1 MGEDTVSPDSPD
13 NFSGFKPEVYPEKR
27 QSKTMERGLHERDRV
42 GVQDF
47 VLLEDYES
55 EAAFIENLRR
65 RFRENLIYTYIG
77 QVLVSVN
84 PYKKLPIYDQET
96 IEYYQRR
103 NFFETPPHIFALA
116 DTAYQSLTKEN
127 HDQCILI
134 SGESGSGKTEAS
146 KKILEFIAAAT
157 GHKKKV
163 EAVNVKLIGSNP
175 VLEAFGNAKTN
186 RNDNSSRFGK
196 YMDIQF
202 DFHGDPVG
210 GNILNYLL
218 EKSRVVHQSTG
229 ERNFHIFYQLLS
241 GANDD
246 VLRNLYLKRNL
257 DTYYYLSSGTKGAID
272 TIDDASQY
280 REVIEAMKVM
290 EISQQE
296 QDDLFAI
303 VASVLHVG
311 NVGFTET
318 EGVATILKPASVE
331 AVSKLLGCDGR
342 DLAKAFTHR
351 TIDAHGDVVITP
363 LNRELAIYAR
373 DALAKAVYDRL
384 FTWLVTR
391 LNKSLQPLT
400 KNQRTVVMG
409 ILDIY
414 GFEIFQKNSFEQF
427 CINFC
432 NEKLQ
437 QLFIQLTLKSEQE
450 EYLRE
455 GIEWEHIHYF
465 NNKVICDLIEEKYKG
480 IISLMD
486 EECLR
491 PGDPTDMSFLEKLNS
506 NLNSHPHYISHMKAD
521 IQTQKIMGRDEFRL
535 VHYAG
540 DVTYN
545 VRGFLEKN
553 NDLLFRDLREV
564 MSHTTNSIIKTVF
577 DVKKDLCSK
586 KRPET
591 AITQFKNSLNNLV
604 DILMGKEPSYV
615 RCIKPNDFK
624 MSNQFNDKIVLHQVK
639 YLGLMENLRVRRAG
653 FAYRKPY
660 EQFLQRY
667 KSLCSETWPHYDGTA
682 KDGVQTLVRHLGYDC
697 DDYRMGNTKL
707 FIRFPKTL
715 FETED
720 AFQMKKHEIIA
731 IIQSKWKGLLQ
742 RRKYLEMRKAAIT
755 IQKNIRRWQAK
766 REAERR
772 RKAVIIIRRF
782 INGFIT
788 RNGSPNGDNEAF
800 IELAKC
806 QWLIRLSK
814 KLPKNVLDNSWMP
827 CPHTCREAS
836 EHLRHIHKRW
846 LARKYRLSLSKADKE
861 QFELKILAEK
871 LFKNKKKSYARS
883 LGPKFEVDRLGED
896 LRALKQVFVANI
908 IPSGESIMYATPVI
922 KYDRHGYKPRERVL
936 ILTEKAVYILD
947 TIKTF
952 KLKHRL
958 PYKSIEEL
966 VVTAESDNLLIVR
979 IPADSKKDK
988 GDLIL
993 EVPHII
999 EALTKAIDITSNPEI
1014 LNIVNKESVSHKLV
1028 SGKEGI
1034 IEFKTGSTPAISKCR
1049 QNGHLL
1055 VVSSVTLEKSE
1066 GGL

>member
-1 MGEDTVSPDSPD
+1 
-13 NFSGFKPEVYPEKR
+13 
-27 QSKTMERGLHERDRV
+27 MERGLHERDRV

-47 VLLEDYES
+47 VLLEDFES

-65 RFRENLIYTYIG
+65 RFKENLIYTYIG

-84 PYKKLPIYDQET
+84 PYKKLPIYNQET

-218 EKSRVVHQSTG
+218 EKSRVVHQASG

-241 GANDD
+241 GANDQ
-246 VLRNLYLKRNL
+246 VLRDLYLKRNL

-272 TIDDASQY
+272 TIDDSSQY

-331 AVSKLLGCDGR
+331 AVSKLLGCDVR

-373 DALAKAVYDRL
+373 DALAKAVYHRL

-391 LNKSLQPLT
+391 LNKSLQPMT
-400 KNQRTVVMG
+400 NNQRTVVMG

-450 EYLRE
+450 EYLKE

-480 IISLMD
+480 MISLMD

-521 IQTQKIMGRDEFRL
+521 IQTQKTMGRDEFRL

-564 MSHTTNSIIKTVF
+564 MSHTTNSITKTVF
-577 DVKKDLCSK
+577 DVKKDLFSK

-604 DILMGKEPSYV
+604 DILMGKEPSYI

-624 MSNQFNDKIVLHQVK
+624 MSNQFNEKIVLHQVK

-653 FAYRKPY
+653 FAYRKTY
-660 EQFLQRY
+660 DQFLQRY
-667 KSLCSETWPHYDGTA
+667 KSLCSETWPHYPGSA
-682 KDGVQTLVRHLGYDC
+682 KEGVQTLVRHLNYNS

-715 FETED
+715 FDTED

-742 RRKYLEMRKAAIT
+742 RRKYLKMRAAAII

-772 RKAVIIIRRF
+772 KKAVIIIRKF
-782 INGFIT
+782 IHGFIT
-788 RNGSPNGDNEAF
+788 RNGPANGDNEAF

-806 QWLIRLSK
+806 QWLIRLSR
-814 KLPKNVLDNSWMP
+814 KLPNNVLDNSWIP
-827 CPHTCREAS
+827 CPHMCREAS

-846 LARKYRLSLSKADKE
+846 LARKYRLGLSKSDKE
-861 QFELKILAEK
+861 QFELKILAET

-883 LGPKFEVDRLGED
+883 LGPKFQVDRLGEEFS
-896 LRALKQVFVANI
+896 ALKQAFVSNI
-908 IPSGESIMYATPVI
+908 IPSGESIKYAAPVV

-947 TIKTF
+947 TIKAI

-979 IPADSKKDK
+979 IPSELKKDK

-1028 SGKEGI
+1028 GGKEGI
-1034 IEFKTGSTPAISKCR
+1034 IEFKTGSTPAISKSR

-1055 VVSSVTLEKSE
+1055 VVVSP
-1066 GGL
+1066 